1 METRSTTATTAD
13 AFVSAETPRSTAYL
27 LANRLFADAPQ
38 RAEIIVKRRR
48 LVLQR
53 PEAPESIDAPETA
66 DAALTPTDGTR
77 APRVFVVARDD
88 AASAGPVEPA
98 LERPAQPVRRRVEP
112 VRRPGKVVLLVPPPV
127 EVAAADLPTE
137 HGPVEPDAN
146 DLGFLLER
154 VEEHRAVQA
163 ALERVRALTADALA
177 ASKLRF

>member
-38 RAEIIVKRRR
+38 RAEVVVKRRR
-48 LVLQR
+48 LVMQ
-53 PEAPESIDAPETA
+53 APVASKPLDAPA
-66 DAALTPTDGTR
+66 SPDMAAPSNDGTR

-88 AASAGPVEPA
+88 AAAAAPAEPA
-98 LERPAQPVRRRVEP
+98 REQPTPAPRRRIEP
-112 VRRPGKVVLLVPPPV
+112 LRLPGKVVMIVSPQL
-127 EVAAADLPTE
+127 EVTAPEKPIGASPAEADE
-137 HGPVEPDAN
+137 DA
-146 DLGFLLER
+146 LSFLQHRLE
-154 VEEHRAVQA
+154 EQRAVQA

>member
-38 RAEIIVKRRR
+38 RAEVVVKRRR
-48 LVLQR
+48 LVMQ
-53 PEAPESIDAPETA
+53 APVTSEPLDTA
-66 DAALTPTDGTR
+66 ASPDMARLSNDGTR

-88 AASAGPVEPA
+88 ATAAAPTEPA
-98 LERPAQPVRRRVEP
+98 REQPTPATRRRIEP
-112 VRRPGKVVLLVPPPV
+112 LRLPGKVVVIVSPQL
-127 EVAAADLPTE
+127 EVTAPEEPIEASSAEADEGALS
-137 HGPVEPDAN
+137 
-146 DLGFLLER
+146 FLQHR
-154 VEEHRAVQA
+154 GEEQRAVQA